1 MMKLSKEERTALK
14 TGINKFKTLLFFVL
28 LSQIIYPQI
37 PFKGF
42 CKLNSFSVDSGFTK
56 IFSLNFD
63 QNEHSDLL
71 IYNPTQKKAALYEG
85 KSGTKFLSKEMLMLP
100 LEISAIEPIIISN
113 KMIETFAFT
122 SRKNRSF
129 GIYNFSTTGK
139 VKLISQIK
147 LDSYPENISVENNF
161 EDETQTFLLSGNSF
175 DGLSIILNT
184 NGKLSEKKISEGKVF
199 QNALFIDL
207 NNDGYEDIVALN
219 SIDNK
224 LHFLYNN
231 SRNEF
236 NELRTLRINDDVLS
250 MKIFDINYDQYKDII
265 VSTKSNIQIYF
276 GDATS
281 SFGKTISYQT
291 SYTADKFVI
300 GDFNR
305 DGFFDINYLSVD
317 EGIVSTIFAKDF
329 NMFFPE
335 IIQQK
340 KKGIVDIIP
349 FFSKFIYGA
358 AYLNQNGEVNI
369 LSAVTSMTDD
379 QKIAIAIEPELIAP
393 FDHINNGIT
402 DLVFTDKF
410 DNKLKFIIRSAAGLP
425 EKYFAVELYE
435 IHNKIL
441 EFSNSN
447 SKKTFFLY
455 STDKKVVEAIEVD
468 FEKYNF
474 KRKIHYVEG
483 PIQDIKIKPDAE
495 DEAELFILY
504 SKDKSLNLQ
513 VISKTQVGFNQKV
526 YTKLSSNWFDAF
538 LFFDDK
544 LTIGY
549 WQYDDTFL
557 KLNFISFTE
566 NERTPITKLKLN
578 RKNLL
583 LVSKSN
589 SPIRKDGF
597 KYSALLK
604 NEYETFL
611 VVGDREPKLFKSFS
625 TKNEF
630 RIQDKNQLFFG
641 KNNSVF
647 VYNSD
652 LHSLTEN
659 IPAKT
664 NGRFLIA
671 EKIKEINLNNYIIQQ
686 LDQRNLHLIFTDSKS
701 GTIEIRQLS
710 K

>member
-1 MMKLSKEERTALK
+1 MKLSYEERTALK
-14 TGINKFKTLLFFVL
+14 TGISKFKTLLSFVL

-56 IFSLNFD
+56 IFSFNYD

-71 IYNPTQKKAALYEG
+71 IYNPLQKKAALYDG
-85 KSGTKFLSKEMLMLP
+85 ISGTKFILKEMLQLP
-100 LEISAIEPIIISN
+100 LELSTIEPIIIPN
-113 KMIETFAFT
+113 KMIESFAFT
-122 SRKNRSF
+122 SRKSRSF
-129 GIYNFSTTGK
+129 GIYNFNTSGK
-139 VKLISQIK
+139 VKLVSQIK
-147 LDSYPENISVENNF
+147 LDSYPENISVTKNY
-161 EDETQTFLLSGNSF
+161 EDDSQLFLLSGNSF
-175 DGLSIILNT
+175 DGLSTISSKNNQLI
-184 NGKLSEKKISEGKVF
+184 EKKIYANRPF
-199 QNALFIDL
+199 QNAQFIDL
-207 NNDGYEDIVALN
+207 NSDGYEDIAALN

-224 LHFLYNN
+224 LHFFYNN
-231 SRNEF
+231 SRDEF

-250 MKIFDINYDQYKDII
+250 MRIFDINYDQYKDII

-281 SFGKTISYQT
+281 SFAKTIYIQT
-291 SYTADKFVI
+291 TYPADKFII
-300 GDFNR
+300 GDFNH

-340 KKGIVDIIP
+340 KKGIVDVIP

-358 AYLNQNGEVNI
+358 AYLNQDGEVSI
-369 LSAVTSMTDD
+369 LSTVKSMTDN
-379 QKIAIAIEPELIAP
+379 QKIAIAIEPDLIAP
-393 FDHINNGIT
+393 FDHINNGII
-402 DLVFTDKF
+402 DLVFTDEF
-410 DNKLKFIIRSAAGLP
+410 DRKIKFIIRSAAGLP
-425 EKYFAVELYE
+425 EKYFAVDLYE
-435 IHNKIL
+435 EHNRIL
-441 EFSNSN
+441 EFSNDK

-455 STDKKVVEAIEVD
+455 SVNKKVIEAIEVD
-468 FEKYNF
+468 FNKYNF
-474 KRKIHYVEG
+474 KRKIHYAEG

-495 DEAELFILY
+495 GEAELFILY
-504 SKDKSLNLQ
+504 SKDKTLNLQ

-526 YTKLSSNWFDAF
+526 YTNLSSNWFDSF

-549 WQYDDTFL
+549 WQYDDEFL

-566 NERTPITKLKLN
+566 SESNPVTKIKLN
-578 RKNLL
+578 RKSSL

-589 SPIRKDGF
+589 SIISKNGF

-604 NEYETFL
+604 NENETFL
-611 VVGDREPKLFKSFS
+611 VVGDREPKLYS
-625 TKNEF
+625 TFNYKNEF

-647 VYNSD
+647 VYDSD
-652 LHSLTEN
+652 LSSLTE
-659 IPAKT
+659 ITPAKT
-664 NGRFLIA
+664 GGSFLIA
-671 EKIKEINLNNYIIQQ
+671 EKITDIELNNYIIQQ
-686 LDQRNLHLIFTDSKS
+686 LDQRKLHLIFTDTKS
-701 GTIEIRQLS
+701 GSIEIRQLS